1 MSQAPLDTSWADS
14 LVLPP
19 AGNMMSAGSQ
29 AAGVFIRQ
37 GTRMFGAIEKCI
49 TDHMGGSP
57 ISELNVLDFGCG
69 VGRVTLPFHHRHKQP
84 RTVCDVDKDAL
95 AYVASAIPTI
105 NAVRTDYT
113 PPTPFLD
120 NAFDVVFAISVWTH
134 LPEDLQM
141 AWLGEIRRIVKPGG
155 LALLTTSS
163 FRALESRR
171 GKLPDWK
178 DVTDAELTSAGFIF
192 KKAGA
197 TKGVTGT
204 YGYALH
210 TADYVRNNWS
220 KYFEVIDIV
229 EGGIEGVQDINVL
242 RRT

>member
-1 MSQAPLDTSWADS
+1 MSQAQLDTSWADG

-19 AGNMMSAGSQ
+19 VGNMMGTGNE

-37 GTRMFGAIEKCI
+37 GTRMSTAIAKCI
-49 TDHMGGSP
+49 TDHVTGTPMKDLD
-57 ISELNVLDFGCG
+57 ILDFGCG
-69 VGRVTLPFHHRHKQP
+69 VGRVTLPLHHRHKQP
-84 RTVCDVDKDAL
+84 RTVCDVDADAL
-95 AYVASAIPTI
+95 AYVKSVIPTI
-105 NAVRTDYT
+105 NTVRTDYV
-113 PPTPFLD
+113 PPTPFGD
-120 NAFDVVFAISVWTH
+120 DEFDVVFAISVWTH
-134 LPEDLQM
+134 LPDDLQM
-141 AWLGEIRRIVKPGG
+141 VWLAEMRRIIRPGG

-171 GKLPDWK
+171 RTLPDWK
-178 DVTDAELTSAGFIF
+178 DVSDDDLRREGFIF

-210 TADYVRNNWS
+210 TGDFIRANWIGM
-220 KYFEVIDIV
+220 FDVVEIV

-242 RRT
+242 RKK